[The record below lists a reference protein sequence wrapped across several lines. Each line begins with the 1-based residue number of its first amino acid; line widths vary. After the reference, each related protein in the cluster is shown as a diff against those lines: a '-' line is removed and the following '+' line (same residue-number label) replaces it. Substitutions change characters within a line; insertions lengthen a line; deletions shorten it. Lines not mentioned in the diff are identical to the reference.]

1 MKSKLSIQLKVR
13 PNLYYIFIFWTKKK
27 LTVLQQ
33 WMTQALLVLGG
44 EIELT
49 VYRNN
54 RPLNIKVGMRK
65 TCIAIENRFKT
76 III

>member
-54 RPLNIKVGMRK
+54 RPFEHKIRNAENVYCYRK
-65 TCIAIENRFKT
+65 SI
-76 III
+76 